1 MIATRLHFLSEL
13 VGAEPLVSRMQ
24 SAAHYVIGDDLVA
37 VLAREDVQKS
47 IIAMIE
53 AGIARLPY
61 APILIE
67 YQVAV
72 GARRFVLLDEAQGG
86 FRVEGAF
93 LMRDRLASVSSTR
106 GLLRLGTSGVSLDRC
121 ANAEEGAAFVLA
133 AAMALLMLNIRGVDK
148 RLVEPTA
155 LNRARAKRGCKAKI
169 PSHTVVR
176 IGTIYDRSGRHATD
190 GGSGRTMPVHLRAG
204 HTRMQAF
211 GENFSERKP
220 VYIAPV
226 LVNYRD
232 TADAAPLPRK
242 AVRL

>member
-1 MIATRLHFLSEL
+1 MIATRLHFLAEL

-24 SAAHYVIGDDLVA
+24 AAAHYVIGDDLVS

-47 IIAMIE
+47 VLAMVE

-61 APILIE
+61 APVLIE
-67 YQVAV
+67 FQVSH
-72 GARRFVLLDEAQGG
+72 GSRRFVLLDEAEAG
-86 FRVEGAF
+86 FWAEGA
-93 LMRDRLASVSSTR
+93 LLVRDRMAMISPTR
-106 GLLRLGTSGVSLDRC
+106 GLIRVGTSGLALDRS

-155 LNRARAKRGCKAKI
+155 LNRARVRRGCRTRI
-169 PSHTVVR
+169 PTHTLVR
-176 IGTIYDRSGRHATD
+176 IGTVYDRAGRLA
-190 GGSGRTMPVHLRAG
+190 GGESGRTMPVHLRAG
-204 HTRMQAF
+204 HTRMQAC

-232 TADAAPLPRK
+232 ADDVAPLPRK